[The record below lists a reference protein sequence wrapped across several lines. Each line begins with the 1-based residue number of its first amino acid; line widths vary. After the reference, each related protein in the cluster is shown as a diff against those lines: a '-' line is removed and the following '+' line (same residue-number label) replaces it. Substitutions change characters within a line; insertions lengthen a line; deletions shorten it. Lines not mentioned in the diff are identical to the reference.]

1 MKYETSRLFHLGNEG
16 EREKQSEAISLLEDK
31 IRKDPP
37 RASNYKKV
45 KYLIR
50 VKERI
55 FEVGIIL
62 NYDYFWNESFFIG
75 LIEQESMKTHLGFKL
90 KLKDYNS
97 AVNLVMKNQI
107 RIGFKDIYSVKV

>member
-31 IRKDPP
+31 LRKEPP
-37 RASNYKKV
+37 HASNYKKV

-62 NYDYFWNESFFIG
+62 NFDYFWNGSLFIG
-75 LIEQESMKTHLGFKL
+75 LIEQESMKTHLGFNFWLNKF
-90 KLKDYNS
+90 DT
-97 AVNLVMKNQI
+97 I
-107 RIGFKDIYSVKV
+107 R